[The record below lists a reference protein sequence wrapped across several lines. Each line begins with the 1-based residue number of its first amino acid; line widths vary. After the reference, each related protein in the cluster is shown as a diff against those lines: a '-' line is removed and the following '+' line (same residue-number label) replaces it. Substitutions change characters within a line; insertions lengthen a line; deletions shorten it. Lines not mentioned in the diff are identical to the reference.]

1 MRVRLD
7 DRDIRPGE
15 KYYEW
20 EARGVP
26 LRIELGPRD
35 LAKNVVTVVRR
46 DTGEKRE
53 LPREGL
59 PDRLRSVLDLM
70 QVAMWDRADKLMKD
84 NTFTIT
90 SLADARDC
98 FNRVGWRG
106 KDSCG
111 KANTEETV
119 MNGLGTQSYPETF

>member
-26 LRIELGPRD
+26 LRVELGPRD
-35 LAKNVVTVVRR
+35 LAKNVITAVRR

-90 SLADARDC
+90 SLAGARDGFTRTGRC
-98 FNRVGWRG
+98 GREP
-106 KDSCG
+106 CG
-111 KANTEETV
+111 KAAREKDGMGVVWTPSYTE
-119 MNGLGTQSYPETF
+119 